1 MPPMPLHRPRRLR
14 AASERFADDEHRSER
29 GDVASRWDVRGTG
42 RGPARRPERAR
53 RVTVPHFRIKSYRLS
68 PVSFYRLSI
77 GRNGHSLSSAHGLI
91 GRGPARRCGPIVQYA
106 IDRSSRDLRSHDATV
121 RDPTIIPI
129 LDPFPPLSRARLRLR
144 VLAKHGPRSRLLDT
158 LRYDLCSIRRT
169 PRADRWTVRA
179 LCRVGLLVPTI
190 MFGGAQREA
199 P

>member
-1 MPPMPLHRPRRLR
+1 M
-14 AASERFADDEHRSER
+14 S
-29 GDVASRWDVRGTG
+29 SRWDVRH
-42 RGPARRPERAR
+42 RARPAGPRAR

-91 GRGPARRCGPIVQYA
+91 GRGPAPLRPLCNTIVT
-106 IDRSSRDLRSHDATV
+106 DRRDLRSDTRCDCARSNNHP
-121 RDPTIIPI
+121 DPR
-129 LDPFPPLSRARLRLR
+129 PFSAFVPSAAPA
-144 VLAKHGPRSRLLDT
+144 AGPRQAWSSLAPSRYPS
-158 LRYDLCSIRRT
+158 LRSCSIRRT

-190 MFGGAQREA
+190 MFGGAQRKA